1 MSSAIESQGYTLQI
15 GQGDATTVAAGS
27 DSFDTFGEVKDWDGP
42 SGSAAVIDVTHLG
55 STAKEKRIG
64 LRDEGQYKVTFN
76 RVFGDVGQES
86 AVTARTNRTLRN
98 FKATYSDGTI
108 GSFTAFV
115 MEFSIKGGVDG
126 VIDGSMTL
134 ETSGAYTEA

>member
-1 MSSAIESQGYTLQI
+1 MSSAVESQGYTLQI

-27 DSFDTFGEVKDWDGP
+27 DSFDTIGEVKDWDGP

-55 STAKEKRIG
+55 STAKEKRVG
-64 LRDEGQYKVTFN
+64 LRDEGQYKVTFS
-76 RVFGDVGQES
+76 RIFGDAGQES
-86 AVTARTNRTLRN
+86 AVTARANRTLRN

-115 MEFSIKGGVDG
+115 MDFSIKGGVDN

-134 ETSGAYTEA
+134 EISGAYTEA